1 MITNPYLP
9 SPPAAAAWS
18 QGFVRG
24 LAGSEFSISPPADMP
39 PYEAAAFAEGLLA
52 GQDGAING
60 IAFEESCVL
69 AEDSNEAGHL
79 ISTSVVAGETLQNII
94 RMAFR
99 MSFHLAGHVV
109 YLIELAITLPKHTM
123 PPDQVLPNLGE
134 PLVETLASYGV
145 ESMEFYCAAGLD
157 ATKSECEILLSPLF
171 RTLDQARNAALA
183 MGRQQWLIASWR
195 TDQSGSFKI
204 VEQS

>member
-9 SPPAAAAWS
+9 SPSATAAWS

-24 LAGSEFSISPPADMP
+24 LAGPEFSISPPSDLP

-79 ISTSVVAGETLQNII
+79 LSTALVAGETAIYV
-94 RMAFR
+94 AKWA
-99 MSFHLAGHVV
+99 FHLAGYVV
-109 YLIELAITLPKHTM
+109 YLVELAITLPKHTL
-123 PPDQVLPNLGE
+123 PPDQVLPSIGQ
-134 PLVETLASYGV
+134 PLVKTLVSYGI
-145 ESMEFYCAAGLD
+145 ESMEFYSAAGID
-157 ATKSECEILLSPLF
+157 ATNPGCEILLSPLF
-171 RTLDQARNAALA
+171 RTLDQARNAALS
-183 MGRQQWLIASWR
+183 MGRQEWLIASWR